1 MCNPTETVAERDAV
15 VESFPDEANTSLPSP
30 RSSPTM
36 HSATVS
42 DQSHAPGPVMDL
54 WYREDAKAIQCIH
67 DVPVQGTVGD
77 LARKVLEQIG
87 DRPLYQAV
95 ISYGR
100 YPIEAE
106 DVVPLS
112 DAGIGQEATID
123 IAWRLKPD
131 IELLFEMLRAF

>member
-1 MCNPTETVAERDAV
+1 M
-15 VESFPDEANTSLPSP
+15 
-30 RSSPTM
+30 
-36 HSATVS
+36 
-42 DQSHAPGPVMDL
+42 
-54 WYREDAKAIQCIH
+54 
-67 DVPVQGTVGD
+67 
-77 LARKVLEQIG
+77 
-87 DRPLYQAV
+87 